1 MKLCLGKPL
10 LLSKNLHE
18 PFKVIV
24 FFSQMRTCWCQG
36 VMSWKTTQWQLVL
49 ALALVREQG
58 LLGRRAHD
66 FLTSCF
72 PSLSN
77 LSSLRLP
84 PPFFLSFM
92 HSVQALVETDLSTYF
107 NLPLSCVVG
116 EYCVTMVLNLTESQ
130 LSHLWNGDN
139 TSITPFLPPK
149 RLCLCLSCP
158 ILPSTALATQ
168 GGRQNPHIQKWDS
181 NDPVNNGHPD
191 HLNN

>member
-1 MKLCLGKPL
+1 MPRSNELENHTVTVGSCAGPGAWARPAGEEGSWLPHF
-10 LLSKNLHE
+10 LLS
-18 PFKVIV
+18 
-24 FFSQMRTCWCQG
+24 
-36 VMSWKTTQWQLVL
+36 
-49 ALALVREQG
+49 
-58 LLGRRAHD
+58 
-66 FLTSCF
+66 LTF
-72 PSLSN
+72 QFI
-77 LSSLRLP
+77 LSSLCH
-84 PPFFLSFM
+84 PFFLSFM

-168 GGRQNPHIQKWDS
+168 GGRQNPHIQEWDS
-181 NDPVNNGHPD
+181 NGPVNNGHPD